1 MADFDWTSALLGG
14 ALIGLSATLL
24 MLLLGR
30 IAGISGIVAGAV
42 DGPAVDKPW
51 RLAFI
56 AGLVAVPLIANAA
69 GFTALPPQMP
79 VSFSLTA
86 VAGLLVGVGT
96 RLGGGC
102 TSGHGVC
109 GIARLSPRSLVATV
123 IFVGTAAIVV
133 AVMRHVAIDVIGA

>member
-14 ALIGLSATLL
+14 ALIGLSATFL

-30 IAGISGIVAGAV
+30 IAGISGIVAGAL
-42 DGPAVDKPW
+42 DGPAGDKPW

-56 AGLVAVPLIANAA
+56 LGLVAVPLIANVA
-69 GFTALPPQMP
+69 GSAVPPPPMP
-79 VSFSLTA
+79 ASWSLIA
-86 VAGLLVGVGT
+86 VAGLLVGFGT

-109 GIARLSPRSLVATV
+109 GVARLSPRSLAATA

-133 AVMRHVAIDVIGA
+133 AVMRHVIGG